1 MKSSEAGV
9 EMDREGKKLANCPE
23 NSLEN
28 SSGNQSENEP
38 ENESEMGSEKMPI
51 KSTAEVADQADQ
63 AVMPAERENDF
74 DADELLRHAPTT
86 PGIYMMKDRE
96 GQIIYVGKA
105 KNLKNRLSSY
115 FKGKQHAPKT
125 VALVANIASVEMTLT
140 ATEKDALILEGNLI
154 KAHRPRYN
162 VRLIDDK
169 SYPYIYLSDHPFP
182 RFSFYRGIRKRRGRL
197 FGPYPSS
204 GAVKETLNL
213 MKKVFRIRECEDS
226 FFSHRTR
233 PCLQYQI
240 DRCSAPCVDKISRED
255 YLEAVKEAVLFLN
268 GESNQLVEL
277 LISKMQHYS
286 ADLQFEAAAKIR
298 DQIQDIREIQGSNR
312 MEESRDSLDI
322 MVLYQKA
329 EVNNIEVMTI
339 RDGRVLGTRAY
350 FPQVPKDT
358 RDEEIMSA
366 FMGQYYGEHRLPPR
380 TIILNIPLSEEE
392 AEWLK
397 LGLGEWAKHPI
408 LLQYP
413 HNIRGRKR
421 RWLEMA
427 EQNAEHSVAIKL
439 ASRTQIEDRLY
450 ALNQLLLPQLTGRKE
465 KEALL
470 DERMIQ
476 RIECFDISHSFGER
490 TVASNVV
497 YTAEGFTKK
506 LYRRYN
512 IEGVTPGD
520 DYEAM
525 RQALTRRFQ
534 SREKRGEK
542 RGELRD
548 RPDLLLIDG
557 GKGQLQVALEV
568 LEALQ
573 IEDQWVI
580 SISEGEGKVRGKDII
595 WLRDKSPLLIDPASP
610 AFHLLTQIRDEAHRF
625 AIEGHRA
632 RRDKMRR
639 RSVLEDIPGI
649 GESRRTALLTHF
661 GGLESLKNAAVEDIA
676 KVPGISDKLAEVV
689 FTALRES
696 S

>member
-1 MKSSEAGV
+1 MDKKIEKRIENGI
-9 EMDREGKKLANCPE
+9 DREVDSEIEQEKGMQTSKL
-23 NSLEN
+23 
-28 SSGNQSENEP
+28 QK
-38 ENESEMGSEKMPI
+38 EKASP
-51 KSTAEVADQADQ
+51 
-63 AVMPAERENDF
+63 F

-86 PGIYMMKDRE
+86 PGIYMMKDID

-140 ATEKDALILEGNLI
+140 ATERDALILEGNLI

-182 RFSFYRGIRKRRGRL
+182 RFSFYRGTRKRRGRL

-240 DRCSAPCVDKISRED
+240 DRCSAPCVNKISRED
-255 YLEAVKEAVLFLN
+255 YLEAVKEAVLFLS
-268 GESNQLVEL
+268 GESNQLVDL
-277 LISKMQHYS
+277 LIEKMQHFS
-286 ADLQFEAAAKIR
+286 AELQFEAAAKIR

-329 EVNNIEVMTI
+329 EVANIEVMTI

-358 RDEEIMSA
+358 RSEEIMSA
-366 FMGQYYGEHRLPPR
+366 FVGQYYGEHRLPPR
-380 TIILNIPLSEEE
+380 NIILNLPLSNEEE
-392 AEWLK
+392 EWLK
-397 LGLGEWAKHPI
+397 LGLSEWIEYPI

-427 EQNAEHSVAIKL
+427 EQNARHSVEIKL

-450 ALNQLLLPQLTGRKE
+450 ALNQILLPALTGQKADAAMLE
-465 KEALL
+465 
-470 DERMIQ
+470 ERMIQ

-497 YTAEGFTKK
+497 YTPEGFTKK
-506 LYRRYN
+506 YYRRYN
-512 IEGVTPGD
+512 IEGVTAGD
-520 DYEAM
+520 DYEAK

-534 SREKRGEK
+534 SREKSGKGEGK
-542 RGELRD
+542 LRD

-568 LEALQ
+568 LDALN
-573 IEDQWVI
+573 ITDQWVI

-595 WLRDKSPLLIDPASP
+595 WLRDKSPLFIDPTTP

-639 RSVLEDIPGI
+639 RSILEDIPGI

-661 GGLESLKNAAVEDIA
+661 GGIESLKSAAGEDIA
-676 KVPGISDKLAEVV
+676 KVPGIRDKVAEEV
-689 FTALRES
+689 FQALREFS
-696 S
+696 